1 MQLEVVKT
9 IESVLRTVKDFT
21 IPPALFQC
29 IKSVN
34 GRRVTYALYIVF
46 ARMKLS
52 LNSRANDIS
61 PLQAVSAGELGH
73 ELAMEGKDEMT
84 MVVKP
89 KL

>member
-1 MQLEVVKT
+1 MQLEVVKV
-9 IESVLRTVKDFT
+9 IENILRTFKDFI

-34 GRRVTYALYIVF
+34 GERVTYALYIVF
-46 ARMKLS
+46 ARVKLS
-52 LNSRANDIS
+52 LDSRANDIS
-61 PLQAVSAGELGH
+61 PLQVVSAGELGH
-73 ELAMEGKDEMT
+73 ELATEGKDEMT